1 MKLQISPNVNQEL
14 KNIVNLTYKPHI
26 GENYGTTELERL
38 LVIGDSH
45 YFNNG
50 LPKNLPEF
58 TVEKIKELR
67 IISANF
73 YDKVDAVLNQ
83 GGKHDIWD
91 KIAFANAIQTPF
103 SSADQKPTG
112 DDLDIAKLAFRKY
125 LDMTKPEKV
134 IVFSSRIWEH
144 CFNKQGWGKHL
155 DKVDDRWNIREL
167 DYDGGTCKA
176 IGLHHPSTPGFDKS
190 KFQKVVFEF
199 LNDY

>member
-1 MKLQISPNVNQEL
+1 MFKNNITKNYAQKIL
-14 KNIVNLTYKPHI
+14 KNLTYKPHI
-26 GENYGTTELERL
+26 GKNYGNTDLRKL
-38 LVIGDSH
+38 LIIGDSH

-50 LPKNLPEF
+50 LPDNLSEF

-73 YDKVDAVLNQ
+73 YDKVDAILNQ

-103 SSADQKPTG
+103 SSADQKPTK
-112 DDLDIAKLAFRKY
+112 DDLDTAKFAFRAY

-134 IVFSSRIWEH
+134 VVFSSRIWEH
-144 CFNKQGWGKHL
+144 CFNKPGWGNHL
-155 DKVDDRWNIREL
+155 GKIDDRWNIREL

-190 KFQKVVFEF
+190 KFQKVVSEF

>member
-1 MKLQISPNVNQEL
+1 MK
-14 KNIVNLTYKPHI
+14 NLTYKPHI
-26 GENYGTTELERL
+26 GKNYGNSELGKL

-50 LPKNLPEF
+50 LPNNLSEF

-73 YDKVDAVLNQ
+73 YDKVDAILNQ

-103 SSADQKPTG
+103 SSADQKPTK
-112 DDLDIAKLAFRKY
+112 DDLDNAKIAFREY
-125 LDMTKPEKV
+125 LDVTKPEKV

-144 CFNKQGWGKHL
+144 CFNKSGWGKHL
-155 DKVDDRWNIREL
+155 DKIDDRWNIREL
-167 DYDGGTCKA
+167 NYDGGTCKA

-190 KFQKVVFEF
+190 KFQNIVVQF
-199 LNDY
+199 LSRQKKIEQTLKI